1 MKIKKTKDKENTKI
15 NKKIRTIMKRR
26 NLRKR
31 RKITETL

>member
-15 NKKIRTIMKRR
+15 NKKIRTIMKIR
-26 NLRKR
+26 NLRKK